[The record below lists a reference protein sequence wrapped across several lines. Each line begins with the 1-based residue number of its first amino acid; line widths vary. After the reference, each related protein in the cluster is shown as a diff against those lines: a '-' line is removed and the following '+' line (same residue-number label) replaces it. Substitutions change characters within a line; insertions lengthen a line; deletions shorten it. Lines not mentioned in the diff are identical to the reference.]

1 MKLILFLIKRLFTS
15 KNSSLV
21 FRLTNFIT
29 ILSLSLGVA
38 SLSIVI
44 SSINGFESEIS
55 KKLSNLNGYSTIN
68 HLFEDEISQQDSNQ
82 SFVSKNIPYLEKVAL
97 LKSKNETQTVIINS
111 FSINDFDKMELFNS
125 FDINL
130 LESKTIIIGK
140 SLAKKIDV
148 QIGSQVVIL
157 NPAKLDNF
165 SSRNKYDFFK
175 VGYIYDSGIPDFD
188 ERNIFTS
195 LNTLQQFFD
204 LNNSI
209 SGWIKIDHDDSL
221 VEYPFYEMTIFD
233 KYSSL
238 FEWIDTQ
245 KWPIFFIF
253 SLIAI
258 VSFFGLLSSLS
269 ILFDEKKMD
278 LTILKVYGLSNKSI
292 SMIFVS
298 QSIFLATIGS
308 VLGILLSYFIIQIQN
323 KFKFISIEENIY
335 FVDYLPMNFNLK
347 ISLAIILTS
356 IILSFI
362 ISSISVSR
370 FSRFSPINVLREK

>member
-1 MKLILFLIKRLFTS
+1 MKLIFFLIKRLFTS

-29 ILSLSLGVA
+29 ILSLSLGIA

-68 HLFEDEISQQDSNQ
+68 HLFEDEISLENYNQ

-97 LKSKNETQTVIINS
+97 LKSKNETQTVVINS
-111 FSINDFDKMELFNS
+111 FSINDFGKMDLFRS
-125 FDINL
+125 LDINL
-130 LESKTIIIGK
+130 LDNKSIIIGK
-140 SLAKKIDV
+140 SLAKKLNV
-148 QIGSQVVIL
+148 QLGSQVVIL
-157 NPAKLDNF
+157 NPARLDNL
-165 SSRNKYDFFK
+165 SSKNKYDFFK
-175 VGYIYDSGIPDFD
+175 VDYIYDSGIPDFD
-188 ERNIFTS
+188 ERNVYTG

-204 LNNSI
+204 VNNSI
-209 SGWIKIDHDDSL
+209 SGWIKINYDNSF

-253 SLIAI
+253 SLIAL

-278 LTILKVYGLSNKSI
+278 FTILKVYGLSNKSI

-298 QSIFLATIGS
+298 QSIFLTTIGS
-308 VLGILLSYFIIQIQN
+308 LLGILLSYLIILLQN

-335 FVDYLPMNFNLK
+335 FVDYLPMNFNLE
-347 ISLAIILTS
+347 ISLAIFLAS
-356 IILSFI
+356 IIFSFI
-362 ISSISVSR
+362 ISSISVSK
-370 FSRFSPINVLREK
+370 FSRFRPINVLREK

>member
-1 MKLILFLIKRLFTS
+1 MKLIFFLIKRLFTS

-68 HLFEDEISQQDSNQ
+68 HLFEDEISLENYNQ

-97 LKSKNETQTVIINS
+97 LKSKNETQTVVINS
-111 FSINDFDKMELFNS
+111 FSINDFGKMELFRS
-125 FDINL
+125 LDINL
-130 LESKTIIIGK
+130 LDNKSIIIGK
-140 SLAKKIDV
+140 SLAKKLNV
-148 QIGSQVVIL
+148 QLGSQVVIL
-157 NPAKLDNF
+157 NPARLDNL
-165 SSRNKYDFFK
+165 SSKNKYDFFK
-175 VGYIYDSGIPDFD
+175 VDYIYDSGIPDFD
-188 ERNIFTS
+188 ERNVYTG

-204 LNNSI
+204 VKNSI
-209 SGWIKIDHDDSL
+209 SGWIKINYDNSF

-253 SLIAI
+253 SLIAL

-278 LTILKVYGLSNKSI
+278 FTILKVYGLSNKSI

-298 QSIFLATIGS
+298 QSIFLTTIGS
-308 VLGILLSYFIIQIQN
+308 LLGILLSYLIILLQN

-335 FVDYLPMNFNLK
+335 FVDYLPMNFNLE
-347 ISLAIILTS
+347 ISLAIILAS
-356 IILSFI
+356 IIFSFI
-362 ISSISVSR
+362 ISSISVSK
-370 FSRFSPINVLREK
+370 FSRFRPINVLREK

>member
-1 MKLILFLIKRLFTS
+1 MKLIFFLIKRLFTS

-21 FRLTNFIT
+21 FRLTNLIT

-68 HLFEDEISQQDSNQ
+68 HLFEDEISQENYNQ

-97 LKSKNETQTVIINS
+97 LKSKNETQTVVINS
-111 FSINDFDKMELFNS
+111 FSINDFGKMELFRS
-125 FDINL
+125 LDINL
-130 LESKTIIIGK
+130 LNNKSIIIGK
-140 SLAKKIDV
+140 SLAKKLNV
-148 QIGSQVVIL
+148 QLGSQVVIL
-157 NPAKLDNF
+157 NPARLDNL
-165 SSRNKYDFFK
+165 SSKNKYDFFK
-175 VGYIYDSGIPDFD
+175 VDYIYDSGIPDFD
-188 ERNIFTS
+188 ERNVYTG

-204 LNNSI
+204 VKNSI
-209 SGWIKIDHDDSL
+209 SGWIKINYDNSF

-253 SLIAI
+253 SLIAL

-278 LTILKVYGLSNKSI
+278 FTILKVYGLSNKSI

-298 QSIFLATIGS
+298 QSIFLTTIGS
-308 VLGILLSYFIIQIQN
+308 VLGILLSYLIILIQN

-335 FVDYLPMNFNLK
+335 FVDYLPMNFNLE
-347 ISLAIILTS
+347 ISLTIILAS
-356 IILSFI
+356 IIFSFI
-362 ISSISVSR
+362 ISSISVSK
-370 FSRFSPINVLREK
+370 FSRFRPINVLREK

>member
-148 QIGSQVVIL
+148 QTGSQVVIL

-188 ERNIFTS
+188 ERNVFTS

-278 LTILKVYGLSNKSI
+278 FTILKVYGLSNKSI

-308 VLGILLSYFIIQIQN
+308 VLGILISYFIIQIQN

-356 IILSFI
+356 IFLSFI

>member
-1 MKLILFLIKRLFTS
+1 MKLIFFLIKRLFTS

-68 HLFEDEISQQDSNQ
+68 HLFEDEISQENYNQ

-97 LKSKNETQTVIINS
+97 LKSKNETQTVVINS
-111 FSINDFDKMELFNS
+111 FSINDFGKLDLFRS
-125 FDINL
+125 LDINL
-130 LESKTIIIGK
+130 LDNKSIIIGK
-140 SLAKKIDV
+140 SLAKKLNV
-148 QIGSQVVIL
+148 QLGSQVVIL
-157 NPAKLDNF
+157 NPSRLDNL
-165 SSRNKYDFFK
+165 SSKNKYDFFK
-175 VGYIYDSGIPDFD
+175 VDYIYDSGIPDFD
-188 ERNIFTS
+188 ERNVYTG

-204 LNNSI
+204 TNNSI
-209 SGWIKIDHDDSL
+209 SGWIKINYDNSF

-253 SLIAI
+253 SLIAL

-278 LTILKVYGLSNKSI
+278 FTILKVYGLSNKSI

-298 QSIFLATIGS
+298 QSIFLTTIGS
-308 VLGILLSYFIIQIQN
+308 LLGILLSYLIILLQN

-335 FVDYLPMNFNLK
+335 FVDYLPMNFNLE
-347 ISLAIILTS
+347 ISLAIILAS
-356 IILSFI
+356 IIFSFI
-362 ISSISVSR
+362 ISSISVSK
-370 FSRFSPINVLREK
+370 FSRFRPINVLREK

>member
-1 MKLILFLIKRLFTS
+1 MKLIFFLIKRLFTS

-29 ILSLSLGVA
+29 ILSLALGIA

-68 HLFEDEISQQDSNQ
+68 HLFEDEISQENYNQ

-97 LKSKNETQTVIINS
+97 LKSKNETQTVVINS
-111 FSINDFDKMELFNS
+111 FSINDFGKMELFS
-125 FDINL
+125 SLDINL
-130 LESKTIIIGK
+130 LDNKSIIIGK
-140 SLAKKIDV
+140 SLAKKLNV
-148 QIGSQVVIL
+148 QLGSQVVIL
-157 NPAKLDNF
+157 NPARLDNL
-165 SSRNKYDFFK
+165 SSKNKYDFFK
-175 VGYIYDSGIPDFD
+175 VDYIYDSGIPDFD
-188 ERNIFTS
+188 ERNVYTG
-195 LNTLQQFFD
+195 LNTLQQFFEVK
-204 LNNSI
+204 NVI
-209 SGWIKIDHDDSL
+209 SGWIKINYDNSFI
-221 VEYPFYEMTIFD
+221 EYPFYEMTIFD

-253 SLIAI
+253 SLIAL

-269 ILFDEKKMD
+269 ILFEEKKMD
-278 LTILKVYGLSNKSI
+278 FTILKVYGLSNKSI

-298 QSIFLATIGS
+298 QSIFLTTIGS
-308 VLGILLSYFIIQIQN
+308 VLGILLSYLIILIQN

-335 FVDYLPMNFNLK
+335 FVDYLPMNFNLE
-347 ISLAIILTS
+347 ISLAIILAS
-356 IILSFI
+356 IIFSFI
-362 ISSISVSR
+362 ISSISVSK
-370 FSRFSPINVLREK
+370 FSRFRPINVLREK

>member
-1 MKLILFLIKRLFTS
+1 MKLIFFLIKRLFTS

-29 ILSLSLGVA
+29 ILSLSLGIA

-68 HLFEDEISQQDSNQ
+68 HLFEDEISLENYNQ

-97 LKSKNETQTVIINS
+97 LKSKNETQTVVINS
-111 FSINDFDKMELFNS
+111 FSINDFGKMELFRS
-125 FDINL
+125 LDINL
-130 LESKTIIIGK
+130 LDNKSIIIGK
-140 SLAKKIDV
+140 SLAKKLNV
-148 QIGSQVVIL
+148 QLGSQVVIL
-157 NPAKLDNF
+157 NPDRLDNL

-175 VGYIYDSGIPDFD
+175 VDYIYDSGIPDFD
-188 ERNIFTS
+188 ERNVYTG

-204 LNNSI
+204 VNNSI
-209 SGWIKIDHDDSL
+209 SGWIKINYDNSF

-253 SLIAI
+253 SLIAL

-278 LTILKVYGLSNKSI
+278 FTILKVYGLSNKSI

-298 QSIFLATIGS
+298 QSIFLTTIGS
-308 VLGILLSYFIIQIQN
+308 VLGILLSYLIILIQN

-335 FVDYLPMNFNLK
+335 FVDYLPMNFNLE
-347 ISLAIILTS
+347 ISLAIILAS
-356 IILSFI
+356 IIFSFI
-362 ISSISVSR
+362 ISSISVSK
-370 FSRFSPINVLREK
+370 FSRFRPINVLREK

>member
-1 MKLILFLIKRLFTS
+1 MKLIFFLIKRLFTS

-29 ILSLSLGVA
+29 ILSLSLGIA

-68 HLFEDEISQQDSNQ
+68 HLFEDEISLENYNQ

-97 LKSKNETQTVIINS
+97 LKSKNETQTVVINS
-111 FSINDFDKMELFNS
+111 FSINDFGKMELFRS
-125 FDINL
+125 LDINL
-130 LESKTIIIGK
+130 LDNKSIIIGK
-140 SLAKKIDV
+140 SLAKKLNV
-148 QIGSQVVIL
+148 QLGSQVVIL
-157 NPAKLDNF
+157 NPARLDNL
-165 SSRNKYDFFK
+165 SSKNKYDFFK
-175 VGYIYDSGIPDFD
+175 VDYIYDSGIPDFD
-188 ERNIFTS
+188 ERNVYTG

-209 SGWIKIDHDDSL
+209 SGWIKINYDNSF

-253 SLIAI
+253 SLIAL

-278 LTILKVYGLSNKSI
+278 FTILKVYGLSNKSI

-298 QSIFLATIGS
+298 QSIFLTTIGS
-308 VLGILLSYFIIQIQN
+308 VLGILLSYLIILIQN

-335 FVDYLPMNFNLK
+335 FVDYLPMNFNLE
-347 ISLAIILTS
+347 ISLVIILAS
-356 IILSFI
+356 IIFSFI
-362 ISSISVSR
+362 ISSISVSK
-370 FSRFSPINVLREK
+370 FSRFRPINVLREK

>member
-1 MKLILFLIKRLFTS
+1 MKLIFFLIKRLFTS

-29 ILSLSLGVA
+29 ILSLSLGIA

-68 HLFEDEISQQDSNQ
+68 HLFEDEISLENYNQ

-97 LKSKNETQTVIINS
+97 LKSKNETQTVVINS
-111 FSINDFDKMELFNS
+111 FSINDFGKMELFRS
-125 FDINL
+125 LDINL
-130 LESKTIIIGK
+130 LDNKSIIIGK
-140 SLAKKIDV
+140 SLAKKLNV
-148 QIGSQVVIL
+148 QLGSQVVIL
-157 NPAKLDNF
+157 NPARLDNL
-165 SSRNKYDFFK
+165 SSKNKYDFFE
-175 VGYIYDSGIPDFD
+175 VDYIYDSGIPDFD
-188 ERNIFTS
+188 ERNVYTG

-204 LNNSI
+204 VNNSI
-209 SGWIKIDHDDSL
+209 SGWIKINYDNSF

-253 SLIAI
+253 SLIAL

-278 LTILKVYGLSNKSI
+278 FTILKVYGLSNKSI

-298 QSIFLATIGS
+298 QSIFLTTIGS
-308 VLGILLSYFIIQIQN
+308 VLGILLSYLIILIQN

-335 FVDYLPMNFNLK
+335 FVDYLPMNFNLE
-347 ISLAIILTS
+347 ISLAIILAS
-356 IILSFI
+356 IIFSFI
-362 ISSISVSR
+362 ISSISVSK
-370 FSRFSPINVLREK
+370 FSRFRPINVLREK

>member
-175 VGYIYDSGIPDFD
+175 VDYIYDSGIPDFD
-188 ERNIFTS
+188 ERNVFTS

-278 LTILKVYGLSNKSI
+278 FTILKVYGLSNKSI

-308 VLGILLSYFIIQIQN
+308 VLGILISYFIIQIQN

>member
-1 MKLILFLIKRLFTS
+1 MKLIFFLIKRLFTS

-21 FRLTNFIT
+21 FRLTNLIT

-68 HLFEDEISQQDSNQ
+68 HLFEDEISQENYNQ

-97 LKSKNETQTVIINS
+97 LKSKNETQTVVINS
-111 FSINDFDKMELFNS
+111 FSINDFGKMELFRS
-125 FDINL
+125 LDINL
-130 LESKTIIIGK
+130 LNNKSIIIGK
-140 SLAKKIDV
+140 SLAKKLNV
-148 QIGSQVVIL
+148 QLGSQVVIL
-157 NPAKLDNF
+157 NPARLDNL
-165 SSRNKYDFFK
+165 SSKNKYDFFK
-175 VGYIYDSGIPDFD
+175 VDYIYDSGIPDFD
-188 ERNIFTS
+188 ERNVYTG

-204 LNNSI
+204 VNNSI
-209 SGWIKIDHDDSL
+209 SGWIKINYDNSF

-253 SLIAI
+253 SLIAL

-278 LTILKVYGLSNKSI
+278 FTILKVYGLSNKSI

-298 QSIFLATIGS
+298 QSIFLTTIGS
-308 VLGILLSYFIIQIQN
+308 VLGILLSYLIILIQN

-335 FVDYLPMNFNLK
+335 FVDYLPMNFNLE
-347 ISLAIILTS
+347 ISLAIILAS
-356 IILSFI
+356 IIFSFI
-362 ISSISVSR
+362 ISSISVSK
-370 FSRFSPINVLREK
+370 FSRFRPINVLREK

>member
-188 ERNIFTS
+188 ERNVFTS
-195 LNTLQQFFD
+195 LNALQQFFD

-278 LTILKVYGLSNKSI
+278 FTILKVYGLSNKSI

-308 VLGILLSYFIIQIQN
+308 VLGILISYFIIQIQN

>member
-1 MKLILFLIKRLFTS
+1 MKLIFFLIKRLFTS

-29 ILSLSLGVA
+29 ILSLSLGIA

-68 HLFEDEISQQDSNQ
+68 HLFEDEISLENYNQ

-97 LKSKNETQTVIINS
+97 LKSKNETQTVVINS
-111 FSINDFDKMELFNS
+111 FSINDFGKMELFRS
-125 FDINL
+125 LDINL
-130 LESKTIIIGK
+130 LDNKSIIIGK
-140 SLAKKIDV
+140 KKKKKLNV
-148 QIGSQVVIL
+148 QLGSQVVIL
-157 NPAKLDNF
+157 NPARLDNL
-165 SSRNKYDFFK
+165 SSKNKYDFFE
-175 VGYIYDSGIPDFD
+175 VDYIYDSGIPDFD
-188 ERNIFTS
+188 ERNVYTG

-204 LNNSI
+204 VNNSI
-209 SGWIKIDHDDSL
+209 SGWIKINYDNSF

-253 SLIAI
+253 SLIAL

-278 LTILKVYGLSNKSI
+278 FTILKVYGLSNKSI

-298 QSIFLATIGS
+298 QSIFLTTIGS
-308 VLGILLSYFIIQIQN
+308 VLGILLSYLIILIQN

-335 FVDYLPMNFNLK
+335 FVDYLPMNFNLE
-347 ISLAIILTS
+347 ISLAIILAS
-356 IILSFI
+356 IIFSFI
-362 ISSISVSR
+362 ISSISVSK
-370 FSRFSPINVLREK
+370 FSRFRPINVLREK

>member
-1 MKLILFLIKRLFTS
+1 MKLIFFLIKRLFTS

-68 HLFEDEISQQDSNQ
+68 HLFEDEISLENYNQ

-97 LKSKNETQTVIINS
+97 LKSKNETQTVVINS
-111 FSINDFDKMELFNS
+111 FSINDFGKMDLFRS
-125 FDINL
+125 LDINL
-130 LESKTIIIGK
+130 LDNKSIIIGK
-140 SLAKKIDV
+140 SLAKKLNV
-148 QIGSQVVIL
+148 QLGSQVVIL
-157 NPAKLDNF
+157 NPARLDNL
-165 SSRNKYDFFK
+165 SSKNKYDFFK
-175 VGYIYDSGIPDFD
+175 VDYIYDSGIPDFD
-188 ERNIFTS
+188 ERNVYTG

-204 LNNSI
+204 VKNSI
-209 SGWIKIDHDDSL
+209 SGWIKINYDNSF

-253 SLIAI
+253 SLIAL

-278 LTILKVYGLSNKSI
+278 FTILKVYGLSNKSI

-298 QSIFLATIGS
+298 QSIFLTTIGS
-308 VLGILLSYFIIQIQN
+308 VLGILLSYLIILIQN

-335 FVDYLPMNFNLK
+335 FVDYLPMNFNLE
-347 ISLAIILTS
+347 ISLAIILAS
-356 IILSFI
+356 IIFSFI
-362 ISSISVSR
+362 ISSISVSK
-370 FSRFSPINVLREK
+370 FSRFRPINVLREK

>member
-1 MKLILFLIKRLFTS
+1 MKLIFFLIKRLFTS

-68 HLFEDEISQQDSNQ
+68 HLFEDEIAQENYNH

-97 LKSKNETQTVIINS
+97 LKSKNETQTVVINS
-111 FSINDFDKMELFNS
+111 FSINDFGKMDLFRS
-125 FDINL
+125 LDINL
-130 LESKTIIIGK
+130 LDNKSIIIGK
-140 SLAKKIDV
+140 SLAKKLNV
-148 QIGSQVVIL
+148 QLGSQVVIL
-157 NPAKLDNF
+157 NPSRLDNL
-165 SSRNKYDFFK
+165 SSKNKYDFFK
-175 VGYIYDSGIPDFD
+175 VDYIYDSGIPDFD
-188 ERNIFTS
+188 ERNVYTG

-204 LNNSI
+204 VKNSI
-209 SGWIKIDHDDSL
+209 SGWIKINYDNSY

-253 SLIAI
+253 SLIAL

-278 LTILKVYGLSNKSI
+278 FTILKVYGLSNKSI

-298 QSIFLATIGS
+298 QSIFLTTIGS
-308 VLGILLSYFIIQIQN
+308 LLGILLSYLIILLQN
-323 KFKFISIEENIY
+323 KFKFINIEENIY
-335 FVDYLPMNFNLK
+335 FVDYLPMNFNLE
-347 ISLAIILTS
+347 ISLAIILAS
-356 IILSFI
+356 IIFSFI
-362 ISSISVSR
+362 ISSISVSK
-370 FSRFSPINVLREK
+370 FSRFRPINVLREK

>member
-1 MKLILFLIKRLFTS
+1 MKLVFFLIKRLFTS

-68 HLFEDEISQQDSNQ
+68 HLFEDEISQENYNQ
-82 SFVSKNIPYLEKVAL
+82 SFLSKNVPYLEKVAL
-97 LKSKNETQTVIINS
+97 LKSKNETQTVVINS
-111 FSINDFDKMELFNS
+111 FSINDFGKMELFRS
-125 FDINL
+125 LDINL
-130 LESKTIIIGK
+130 LNSKSIIIGK
-140 SLAKKIDV
+140 SLAKKLNV
-148 QIGSQVVIL
+148 QLGSQVVIL
-157 NPAKLDNF
+157 NPARLDNL
-165 SSRNKYDFFK
+165 SSKNKYDFFK
-175 VGYIYDSGIPDFD
+175 VDYIYDSGIPDFD
-188 ERNIFTS
+188 ERNVYTG
-195 LNTLQQFFD
+195 LNTLQQFFEVK
-204 LNNSI
+204 NVI
-209 SGWIKIDHDDSL
+209 SGWIKINYDNSFI
-221 VEYPFYEMTIFD
+221 EYPFYEMTIFD

-253 SLIAI
+253 SLIAL

-269 ILFDEKKMD
+269 ILFEEKKMD
-278 LTILKVYGLSNKSI
+278 FTILKVYGLSNKSI

-298 QSIFLATIGS
+298 QSIFLTTIGS
-308 VLGILLSYFIIQIQN
+308 VLGILLSYLIILIQN

-335 FVDYLPMNFNLK
+335 FVDYLPMNFNLE
-347 ISLAIILTS
+347 ISLAIILAS
-356 IILSFI
+356 IIFSFI
-362 ISSISVSR
+362 ISSISVSK
-370 FSRFSPINVLREK
+370 FSRFRPINVLREK

>member
-278 LTILKVYGLSNKSI
+278 FTILKVYGLSNKSI

-308 VLGILLSYFIIQIQN
+308 VLGILISYFIIQIQN

-347 ISLAIILTS
+347 ISLSIILTS

>member
-1 MKLILFLIKRLFTS
+1 MKLIFFLIKRLFTS

-29 ILSLSLGVA
+29 ILSLSLGIA

-68 HLFEDEISQQDSNQ
+68 HLFEDEISLENYNQ

-97 LKSKNETQTVIINS
+97 LKSKNETQTVVINS
-111 FSINDFDKMELFNS
+111 FSINDFSKMELFRS
-125 FDINL
+125 LDINL
-130 LESKTIIIGK
+130 LDNKSIIIGK
-140 SLAKKIDV
+140 SLAKKLNV
-148 QIGSQVVIL
+148 QLGSQVVIL
-157 NPAKLDNF
+157 NPARLDNL
-165 SSRNKYDFFK
+165 SSKNKYDFFK
-175 VGYIYDSGIPDFD
+175 VDYIYDSGIPDFD
-188 ERNIFTS
+188 ERNVYTG

-204 LNNSI
+204 VNNSI
-209 SGWIKIDHDDSL
+209 SGWIKINYDNSF

-253 SLIAI
+253 SLIAL

-278 LTILKVYGLSNKSI
+278 FTILKVYGLSNKSI

-298 QSIFLATIGS
+298 QSIFLTTIGS
-308 VLGILLSYFIIQIQN
+308 VLGILLSYLIILIQN

-335 FVDYLPMNFNLK
+335 FVDYLPMNFNLE
-347 ISLAIILTS
+347 ISLAIILAS
-356 IILSFI
+356 IIFSFI
-362 ISSISVSR
+362 ISSISVSK
-370 FSRFSPINVLREK
+370 FSRFRPINVLREK

>member
-68 HLFEDEISQQDSNQ
+68 HLFEDEISQENYNQ

-97 LKSKNETQTVIINS
+97 LKSKNETQTVVINS
-111 FSINDFDKMELFNS
+111 FSINDFGKMELFRS
-125 FDINL
+125 LDINL
-130 LESKTIIIGK
+130 LDNKSIIIGK
-140 SLAKKIDV
+140 SLAKKLNV
-148 QIGSQVVIL
+148 QLGSQVVIL
-157 NPAKLDNF
+157 NPSRLDNL
-165 SSRNKYDFFK
+165 SSKNKYDFFK
-175 VGYIYDSGIPDFD
+175 VDYIYDSGIPDFD
-188 ERNIFTS
+188 ERNVYTG

-204 LNNSI
+204 VKNSI
-209 SGWIKIDHDDSL
+209 SGWIKINYDNSF

-253 SLIAI
+253 SLIAL

-278 LTILKVYGLSNKSI
+278 FTILKVYGLSNKSI

-298 QSIFLATIGS
+298 QSIFLTTIGS
-308 VLGILLSYFIIQIQN
+308 LLGILLSYLIILLQN

-335 FVDYLPMNFNLK
+335 FVDYLPMNFNLE
-347 ISLAIILTS
+347 ISLAIILAS
-356 IILSFI
+356 IIFSFI
-362 ISSISVSR
+362 ISSISVSK
-370 FSRFSPINVLREK
+370 FSRFRPINVLREK

>member
-148 QIGSQVVIL
+148 QTGSQVVIL

-188 ERNIFTS
+188 ERNVFTS

-278 LTILKVYGLSNKSI
+278 FTILKVYGLSNKSI

-308 VLGILLSYFIIQIQN
+308 VLGILISYFIIQIQN

>member
-68 HLFEDEISQQDSNQ
+68 HLFEDEISQENYNQ

-97 LKSKNETQTVIINS
+97 LKSKNETQTVVINS
-111 FSINDFDKMELFNS
+111 FSINDFGKMELFRS
-125 FDINL
+125 LDINL
-130 LESKTIIIGK
+130 LDNKSIIIGK
-140 SLAKKIDV
+140 SLAKKLNV
-148 QIGSQVVIL
+148 QLGSQVVIL
-157 NPAKLDNF
+157 NPSRLDNL
-165 SSRNKYDFFK
+165 SSKNKYDFFK
-175 VGYIYDSGIPDFD
+175 VDYIYDSGIPDFD
-188 ERNIFTS
+188 ERNVYTG

-204 LNNSI
+204 VKNSI
-209 SGWIKIDHDDSL
+209 SGWIKINYDNSY

-253 SLIAI
+253 SLIAL

-278 LTILKVYGLSNKSI
+278 FTILKVYGLSNKSI

-298 QSIFLATIGS
+298 QSIFLTTIGS
-308 VLGILLSYFIIQIQN
+308 LLGILLSYLIILLQN

-335 FVDYLPMNFNLK
+335 FVDYLPMNFNLE
-347 ISLAIILTS
+347 ISLAIILAS
-356 IILSFI
+356 IIFSFI
-362 ISSISVSR
+362 ISSISVSK
-370 FSRFSPINVLREK
+370 FSRFRPINVLREK

>member
-1 MKLILFLIKRLFTS
+1 MKLIFFLIKRLFTS

-29 ILSLSLGVA
+29 ILSLSLGIA

-68 HLFEDEISQQDSNQ
+68 HLFEDEISQENYNQ

-97 LKSKNETQTVIINS
+97 LKSKNETQTVVINS
-111 FSINDFDKMELFNS
+111 FSINDFGKMDLFRS
-125 FDINL
+125 LDINL
-130 LESKTIIIGK
+130 LDNKSIIIGK
-140 SLAKKIDV
+140 SLAKKLNV
-148 QIGSQVVIL
+148 QLGSQVVIL
-157 NPAKLDNF
+157 NPARLDNL
-165 SSRNKYDFFK
+165 SSKNKYDFFK
-175 VGYIYDSGIPDFD
+175 VDHIYDSGIPDFD
-188 ERNIFTS
+188 ERNVYTG

-204 LNNSI
+204 VKNSI
-209 SGWIKIDHDDSL
+209 SGWIKINYDNSY

-253 SLIAI
+253 SLIAL

-278 LTILKVYGLSNKSI
+278 FTILKVYGLSNKSI

-298 QSIFLATIGS
+298 QSIFLTTIGS
-308 VLGILLSYFIIQIQN
+308 LLGILLSYLIILLQN

-335 FVDYLPMNFNLK
+335 FVDYLPMNFNLE
-347 ISLAIILTS
+347 ISLAIILAS
-356 IILSFI
+356 IIFSFI
-362 ISSISVSR
+362 ISSISVSK
-370 FSRFSPINVLREK
+370 FSRFRPINVLREK

>member
-1 MKLILFLIKRLFTS
+1 MKLIFFLIKRLFTS

-68 HLFEDEISQQDSNQ
+68 HLFEDEISLENYNQ

-97 LKSKNETQTVIINS
+97 LKSKNETQTVVINS
-111 FSINDFDKMELFNS
+111 FSINDFGKMDLFRS
-125 FDINL
+125 LDINL
-130 LESKTIIIGK
+130 LDNKSIIIGK
-140 SLAKKIDV
+140 SLAKKLNV
-148 QIGSQVVIL
+148 QLGSQVVIL
-157 NPAKLDNF
+157 NPARLDNL
-165 SSRNKYDFFK
+165 SSKNKYDFFK
-175 VGYIYDSGIPDFD
+175 VDYIYDSGIPDFD
-188 ERNIFTS
+188 ERNVYTG

-204 LNNSI
+204 VNNSI
-209 SGWIKIDHDDSL
+209 SGWIKINYDNSF

-253 SLIAI
+253 SLIAL

-278 LTILKVYGLSNKSI
+278 FTILKVYGLSNKSI

-298 QSIFLATIGS
+298 QSIFLTTIGS
-308 VLGILLSYFIIQIQN
+308 VLGILLSYLIILIQN

-335 FVDYLPMNFNLK
+335 FVDYLPMNFNLE
-347 ISLAIILTS
+347 ISLAIILAS
-356 IILSFI
+356 IIFSFI
-362 ISSISVSR
+362 ISSISVSK
-370 FSRFSPINVLREK
+370 FSRFRPINVLREK

>member
-1 MKLILFLIKRLFTS
+1 MKLIFFLIKRLFTS

-68 HLFEDEISQQDSNQ
+68 HLFEDEISQENYNQ

-97 LKSKNETQTVIINS
+97 LKSKNETQTVVINS
-111 FSINDFDKMELFNS
+111 FSINDFGKMELFRS
-125 FDINL
+125 LDINL
-130 LESKTIIIGK
+130 LDNKSIIIGK
-140 SLAKKIDV
+140 SLAKKLNV
-148 QIGSQVVIL
+148 QLGSQVVIL
-157 NPAKLDNF
+157 NPSRLDNL
-165 SSRNKYDFFK
+165 SSKNKYDFFK
-175 VGYIYDSGIPDFD
+175 VDYIYDSGIPDFD
-188 ERNIFTS
+188 ERNVYTS

-204 LNNSI
+204 VNNSI
-209 SGWIKIDHDDSL
+209 SGWIKINYDNSF

-253 SLIAI
+253 SLIAL

-278 LTILKVYGLSNKSI
+278 FTILKVYGLSNKSI

-298 QSIFLATIGS
+298 QSIFLTTIGS
-308 VLGILLSYFIIQIQN
+308 VLGILLSYLIILIQN

-335 FVDYLPMNFNLK
+335 FVDYLPMNFNLE
-347 ISLAIILTS
+347 ISLAIILAS
-356 IILSFI
+356 IIFSFI
-362 ISSISVSR
+362 ISSISVSK
-370 FSRFSPINVLREK
+370 FSRFRPINVLREK